1 MAGPLHQ
8 ALHRLSVYLPRHL
21 VKSRLKG
28 ERLTLPWSQ
37 RRTATVVH
45 LEMRGGEAFWEELT
59 RGGDVAFH
67 RHVASLKAL
76 YRGLV
81 CEALIRHDGILV
93 HGDARRLVCVF
104 PGRLGRGSAGQ
115 RVETDELRFSA
126 QRALG
131 CVVQM
136 MRNAEACGSPACAE
150 LAIGVA
156 GGRVRE
162 AILGGDARAVH
173 LMGGGPMSRAGILA
187 SAAPAGRILLEGR
200 VLQGLEAMAETEEHT
215 SGSLL
220 VSWNGP
226 DREAEQSG
234 PDPGDL
240 GEEAVSEI
248 LEELGRLL
256 PEPWRERLRAG
267 EEERRV
273 VQGAAIRLEARGGG
287 EADPATFQPWL
298 EVVLEEAASLGAILL
313 GAGPV
318 ERDGIALLLF
328 REGSQ
333 DGEEVVERISDRSPE
348 GVGVEGRWEAGE
360 FLLAGIG
367 CDRRKLLLLEPLPE
381 SLRL

>member
-1 MAGPLHQ
+1 MG
-8 ALHRLSVYLPRHL
+8 R
-21 VKSRLKG
+21 
-28 ERLTLPWSQ
+28 
-37 RRTATVVH
+37 
-45 LEMRGGEAFWEELT
+45 
-59 RGGDVAFH
+59 
-67 RHVASLKAL
+67 
-76 YRGLV
+76 
-81 CEALIRHDGILV
+81 
-93 HGDARRLVCVF
+93 AR
-104 PGRLGRGSAGQ
+104 
-115 RVETDELRFSA
+115 
-126 QRALG
+126 
-131 CVVQM
+131 
-136 MRNAEACGSPACAE
+136 
-150 LAIGVA
+150 
-156 GGRVRE
+156 
-162 AILGGDARAVH
+162 
-173 LMGGGPMSRAGILA
+173 ILA
-187 SAAPAGRILLEGR
+187 SAAPAGRALIEGR
-200 VLQGLEAMAETEEHT
+200 VLQGLEAMAETEEHA

-226 DREAEQSG
+226 EREVEQSG

-287 EADPATFQPWL
+287 EADPAAFQPWL

-318 ERDGIALLLF
+318 ERDGVALLLF

-348 GVGVEGRWEAGE
+348 GLGVEGRWEAGE

-381 SLRL
+381 ALRL